1 MAVSSFLKPS
11 WILVESAASIAL
23 VSSLSAAMPAM
34 SAAPTWLSASAS
46 AGGTTA
52 FERAVWNELMS
63 VSMFCAAARQLTY
76 TSHRIRFWY
85 SVVTTGVYCRPSCP
99 SRTANPN
106 NVQLHD
112 TLESAKATGFRP
124 CKRCN
129 PDGPSIECENAALVA
144 RACRIIEESEEEPS
158 LEVLA
163 AVVGRSPTYFH
174 RLFKAATGVTPKD
187 YATAHRAAKVRQG
200 LASGSSVTEA
210 IYDAGFNSSGRFYE
224 KSTGMLGMT
233 PSQYRAGGANEEI
246 KFAVGQTSLGAILVA
261 SSKKGVAA
269 ILIGDDPDKL
279 VRNLQ
284 DRFRRAH
291 LVGADRDYEAL
302 VARVVGFV
310 EAPRVGLDLP
320 LDIRGTAFQRRVWQ
334 ALQEIPVGAT
344 VSYAEIAQRIGAPT
358 AVRAVAGACAAN
370 NLAVAIP
377 CHRVVRSDGS
387 LSGYA
392 WGVERKRDLLDR
404 EAPQNG

>member
-1 MAVSSFLKPS
+1 MTSTLAEPGNLTLPS
-11 WILVESAASIAL
+11 VADDPRWARIVARDK
-23 VSSLSAAMPAM
+23 
-34 SAAPTWLSASAS
+34 
-46 AGGTTA
+46 TA
-52 FERAVWNELMS
+52 DGHL
-63 VSMFCAAARQLTY
+63 
-76 TSHRIRFWY
+76 WY
-85 SVVTTGVYCRPSCP
+85 SVYTTGVYCRPSCP
-99 SRTANPN
+99 SRTANPQ
-106 NVQLHD
+106 NVLLHD

-124 CKRCN
+124 CKRRN
-129 PDGPSIECENAALVA
+129 PDGPSIEGANGALVA
-144 RACRIIEESEEEPS
+144 RACKIIEESEEEPT

-163 AVVGRSPTYFH
+163 AAVGRSPSYFH
-174 RLFKAATGVTPKD
+174 RLFKAASGVTPKD
-187 YATAHRAAKVRQG
+187 YAAADRAAKVRQG

-210 IYDAGFNSSGRFYE
+210 IYGAGFNSSGRFYE
-224 KSTGMLGMT
+224 KSTDMLGMT

-246 KFAVGQTSLGAILVA
+246 KFAVGQTSMGAILVA

-269 ILIGDDPDKL
+269 ILLGNDPDKL

-284 DRFRRAH
+284 DRFPRAH

-310 EAPRVGLDLP
+310 EAPRIGLDLP

-344 VSYAEIAQRIGAPT
+344 VPYAEIARRIGAPT

-370 NLAVAIP
+370 HLAVAIP

-392 WGVERKRDLLDR
+392 WGVERKRELLDR
-404 EAPQNG
+404 EASQNK